1 MTFWYTAR
9 NTYSPTFED
18 GTGWT
23 KYIIW
28 SRLTQ
33 LKELVSLDSIL
44 CGLSFKTDYAKQE
57 IYQYAIIDNGYTTDL
72 FNSLHYVLKNVAS
85 KSNFNLLAVVK
96 EPNED
101 CKNIQIADFDFVG
114 YDLIDSE
121 YNVSALTNCGGF
133 DETFSSQD
141 LNHMGLIDEYAKA
154 FNIRMR
160 LIENN
165 PEEHHADCNVFGL
178 WRHKTVGK
186 TKL

>member
-9 NTYSPTFED
+9 DTYSPTFED
-18 GTGWT
+18 GTSWT
-23 KYIIW
+23 KYIKW

-44 CGLSFKTDYAKQE
+44 CGLSFDADYEQGE
-57 IYQYAIIDNGYTTDL
+57 IYQYAIIDDGYTTDL
-72 FNSLHYVLKNVAS
+72 FNSLDYVFRNVES

-101 CKNIQIADFDFVG
+101 CKNLHLADFDFVG
-114 YDLIDSE
+114 YDLIDTE

-133 DETFSSQD
+133 DETFSPED
-141 LNHMGLIDEYAKA
+141 LNERGLIDEHSKA
-154 FNIRMR
+154 FDIRMR
-160 LIENN
+160 LIENY

-178 WRHKTVGK
+178 WRHKTLGK
-186 TKL
+186 AKL